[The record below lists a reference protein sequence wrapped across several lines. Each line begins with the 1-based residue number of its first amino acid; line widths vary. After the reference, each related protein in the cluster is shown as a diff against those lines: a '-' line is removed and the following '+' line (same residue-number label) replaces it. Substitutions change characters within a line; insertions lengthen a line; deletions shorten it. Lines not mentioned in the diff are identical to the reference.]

1 MKFGIILEDNIVPE
15 WRFYYLEYNV
25 LKKALKERTTNSLF
39 SEKDE
44 ASFVESL
51 EHEIQKVFDFR
62 DVKLGEL
69 IRHVQ
74 SLEERASSNI
84 IIQDEDDHILMEE
97 IERITQE
104 INKLSRFCRLNYTGF
119 YKILK
124 KHDKQTNFMLKPMFS
139 LRLKARSPIPEGLDD
154 LIVRLSSLY
163 DKIRKYLHGPPC
175 PPPSKETGLDF
186 HRKTTK
192 YWIHEDNVTEVKCY
206 ILKYLPIFQYSSVK
220 DISISSVYFDNEK
233 MDLYQGRLDKRDG
246 AIALRLRWY
255 GDGSS
260 ADSEI
265 WIERKIHKEDWTGES
280 SVKSRFP
287 LKEKYITSFLSGS
300 LGVETVIDLLRK
312 QTTVSDNTVV
322 SRFDEKSIEEMGD
335 LALEVKDLLTKLDL
349 RPIIRTFYRRTA
361 FQFPNDSR
369 VRISLDSQLTMI
381 KENPLMNLKKEWR
394 RMDFLPNSSAFPFPS
409 LVEGRDIIHFPHS
422 ILEVKLQT
430 TVDQE
435 NPNWAMNLTESE
447 LVEEV
452 PKFSKFIHGSY
463 VLWKERLKDIPL
475 PYWIPQMDVDI
486 RKGKGKLLLNSL
498 NNFGS
503 SFSLNGIGGSEEGEH
518 TSILIDDIINNTDV
532 GGGGGGDDD
541 NISGLN
547 LDAGMGGAFFG
558 LFKSKQSCNNGTKRI
573 AIPVRI
579 EPKVYFANE
588 RTFLSWVHFSIFLG
602 GIAAALVGLGHQ
614 TARLSGYVFAGV
626 SILFLLY
633 ALYLFRW
640 RAEKIRNKDPG
651 PYDDRVGPVML
662 TIVFIAAM
670 LANLTI
676 SYWVS
681 HRVLVMFF
689 LY

>member
-1 MKFGIILEDNIVPE
+1 MKFGILLEENIAPE
-15 WRFYYLEYNV
+15 WRFYYLEYNA
-25 LKKALKERTTNSLF
+25 LKRALKERTVSALF

-44 ASFVESL
+44 AAFVESL
-51 EHEIQKVFDFR
+51 EHEMQKVYDFR

-74 SLEERASSNI
+74 SLEERASST
-84 IIQDEDDHILMEE
+84 DTLREDDSFLMEE

-104 INKLSRFCRLNYTGF
+104 VNKLSRFCRLNYTGF

-139 LRLKARSPIPEGLDD
+139 LRLKARSPLPEGMDD
-154 LIVRLSSLY
+154 LILRLSSLY
-163 DKIRKYLHGPPC
+163 DKIRKFLHGPPS

-206 ILKYLPIFQYSSVK
+206 VLKYLPIFQFSSVK
-220 DISISSVYFDNEK
+220 DSSISSVYFDNDK
-233 MDLYQGRLDKRDG
+233 MDLYQGRLEKREG
-246 AIALRLRWY
+246 AVALRLRWY
-255 GDGSS
+255 GDASS
-260 ADSEI
+260 VDSEI
-265 WIERKIHKEDWTGES
+265 WIERKVHREDWTGES

-287 LKEKYITSFLSGS
+287 LKEKYVTSFLSGS
-300 LGVETVIDLLRK
+300 LGVEVVVELLK
-312 QTTVSDNTVV
+312 NQTIISDNTVIK
-322 SRFDEKSIEEMGD
+322 RFDEQSIEDMAD
-335 LALEVKDLLTKLDL
+335 LVQEVRDLISTLNLK
-349 RPIIRTFYRRTA
+349 PIVRTFYKRTA

-381 KENPLMNLKKEWR
+381 KENSSMNLKKEWR
-394 RMDFLPNSSAFPFPS
+394 RMDIAPNSSAFPFSS
-409 LVEGRDIIHFPHS
+409 LVEGVDVVHFPHS

-430 TVDQE
+430 TINQE
-435 NPNWAMNLTESE
+435 NPVWASNLTESE

-463 VLWKERLKDIPL
+463 VLWKERLDEVSL
-475 PYWIPQMDVDI
+475 PYWIPQMNVDI
-486 RKGKGKLLLNSL
+486 RKGKGKLLLSSSIDYGAT
-498 NNFGS
+498 GS
-503 SFSLNGIGGSEEGEH
+503 SFSLNGVSRSGIDEGEH
-518 TSILIDDIINNTDV
+518 TSILIDDIINN
-532 GGGGGGDDD
+532 GGDIDSGEGE
-541 NISGLN
+541 NISNDRGI
-547 LDAGMGGAFFG
+547 FFG
-558 LFKSKQSCNNGTKRI
+558 LFKSGGGSGRQNANERKKI
-573 AIPVRI
+573 AIPVRV

-602 GIAAALVGLGHQ
+602 GIAAALVGLGHK

-626 SILFLLY
+626 SILFIMY

-662 TIVFIAAM
+662 SIVFIAAM
-670 LANLTI
+670 LANLSI

-681 HRVLVMFF
+681 HRVLVTLF
-689 LY
+689 LL